1 MRSILS
7 KIRSFASV
15 RFFNALT
22 LVSQAANGLLLGG
35 NPDESISARC
45 FRQGK
50 LDADAGWYRA
60 MKMVDTLFWLFQKD
74 HCHKAWLTDYN
85 HALKIVRQ
93 Y

>member
-7 KIRSFASV
+7 KAKAFTSV

-22 LVSQAANGLLLGG
+22 LLSQTANGLILAG

-45 FRQGK
+45 YRQGE
-50 LDADAGWYRA
+50 LDGHAGWYRA
-60 MKMVDTLFWLFQKD
+60 MKVVDFIFSPFQKK
-74 HCHKAWLTDYN
+74 HCYKAWLTDYN

>member
-1 MRSILS
+1 MKSILS
-7 KIRSFASV
+7 NLKSFTSV

-22 LVSQAANGLLLGG
+22 LLSQSANGLLLGG

-45 FRQGK
+45 FRQGE
-50 LDADAGWYRA
+50 LDGDAGWYRA
-60 MKMVDTLFWLFQKD
+60 MKVVDFLFRPFQKQ